1 MKKPNPMLH
10 TTPAHHTHAHALS
23 RRRFLGATAA
33 SLGGLSLPAL
43 MSASAQAQATDFRA
57 LVCIFL
63 YGGNDGFNS
72 IVPNDSARY
81 NQYNSVRQYLAI
93 PQGNLSGLAN
103 TNYGLHPGL
112 APLQEAWNNGQLA
125 TLFNVGPLF
134 APLTQDEFLNQRK
147 TIPESLFSHSD
158 QQTLW
163 ECSSHLSLSTTG
175 WGGRAAEQRGATV
188 ISVGGN
194 GRFGISTNSVALV
207 LPSGPGSSF
216 GLDDWSW
223 YDSAKA
229 KRQAAINALH
239 NDGSAGVMEAVYSGM
254 QNKAFSVSQA
264 LSATLE
270 IEPGGNNAPA
280 DIQTLNTAFGN
291 LAGDMNTDLAKQ
303 LYQIAK
309 LIVQRSAIP
318 NSIAT
323 NRHIYFAQL
332 GGFDTHDSQIVTGS
346 PLEGQHA
353 RLLATLG
360 SAMAAFNKAMNDVGL
375 GGNVTTFT
383 QSDFGR
389 TFQPNTSN
397 GSDHGWG
404 NNHFIMGAAVQGG
417 TYGTYPALE
426 LGGPDDSGVN
436 NWDSQGRWIPTVSV
450 DQYAATL
457 LRWWGLGNDQLGAV
471 LPNLNN
477 FGSTNLGFMRT

>member
-1 MKKPNPMLH
+1 MKNQIHNTSASNM
-10 TTPAHHTHAHALS
+10 HTHPLK
-23 RRRFLGATAA
+23 RRHFLGLTAA

-43 MSASAQAQATDFRA
+43 MSASAQAQAADYRA

-72 IVPNDSARY
+72 IVPTDSARY
-81 NQYNSVRQYLAI
+81 NQYASAREFLAL
-93 PQGNLSGLAN
+93 PQGSLSALAN

-112 APLQEAWNNGQLA
+112 APLQTAWNNGQLA

-134 APLTQDEFLNQRK
+134 APLTQDEYLNTRK

-163 ECSSHLSLSTTG
+163 ETSSHLSLATTG
-175 WGGRAAEQRGATV
+175 WGGRAAEQRSASV

-207 LPSGPGSSF
+207 LPSYPGSNF
-216 GLDDWSW
+216 GVDDWSW
-223 YDSAKA
+223 YDSPRA
-229 KRQAAINALH
+229 KRQAAITALH
-239 NDGSAGVMEAVYSGM
+239 NDATAGVMEGVYSGM

-264 LSATLE
+264 LASTLK
-270 IEPGGNNAPA
+270 IAPTDA
-280 DIQTLNTAFGN
+280 NPTPDIQTINAAFGN
-291 LAGDMNTDLAKQ
+291 LANEMDNDLARQ

-318 NSIAT
+318 NSVAG
-323 NRHIYFAQL
+323 NRHVYFAQL
-332 GGFDTHDSQIVTGS
+332 GGFDTHQGQIITGS

-353 RLLATLG
+353 RLLGMLG
-360 SAMAAFNKAMNDVGL
+360 RGMAAFNKAMNDVGL
-375 GGNVTTFT
+375 GANVTTFT

-389 TFQPNTSN
+389 TFAPNTSA

-404 NNHFIMGAAVQGG
+404 NNHFIMGGAVQGG
-417 TYGTYPALE
+417 TYGTYPTLQ

-436 NWDSQGRWIPTVSV
+436 TWDSQGRWIPTVSV

-457 LRWWGLGNDQLGAV
+457 LRWWGLDDGQLGSV
-471 LPNLNN
+471 LPNLGN
-477 FGSTNLGFMRT
+477 FGSANLGFMRA